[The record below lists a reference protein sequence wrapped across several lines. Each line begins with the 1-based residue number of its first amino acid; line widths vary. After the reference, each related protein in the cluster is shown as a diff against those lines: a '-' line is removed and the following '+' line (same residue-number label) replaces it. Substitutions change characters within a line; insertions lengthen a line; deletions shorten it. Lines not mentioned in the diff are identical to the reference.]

1 MVISFLAS
9 SNGPLKPTEKIS
21 YPDIYIGIPSW
32 LLCIEM
38 AFFAILHIFA
48 FPWRPYSLLHGAA
61 AYTSSDNSLEN
72 GAPANLPVASR
83 RYKGFWYAIFD
94 SFNPWDVVKAS
105 ARGLRWMTVR
115 YRHRHT
121 DSSYEPAAS
130 YKLGSSND
138 AHVGAAGGMAMPSDA
153 GLHHKASITPPATG
167 PYNAMTTEDDR
178 AGLLAQ
184 PTRPGQSHSPP
195 PASPFGDGPF
205 GDEFAHGDDGAT
217 AGLDLGTAGRVPH
230 NTAYMPSEN
239 AWQHDTSYRDTH
251 PTALQPGARNQQW
264 PDTHG
269 RRESMDGTA
278 NAKPPPYPTTQGNNN
293 AWI

>member
-1 MVISFLAS
+1 
-9 SNGPLKPTEKIS
+9 
-21 YPDIYIGIPSW
+21 
-32 LLCIEM
+32 M

-72 GAPANLPVASR
+72 GAPSNLPVASR
-83 RYKGFWYAIFD
+83 RYRGFWYAIFD

-115 YRHRHT
+115 YKHRHA

-130 YKLGSSND
+130 YKGSSPGD
-138 AHVGAAGGMAMPSDA
+138 AGAAGGIPMSANA
-153 GLHHKASITPPATG
+153 GLHHTPSNAPTATG
-167 PYNAMTTEDDR
+167 PYNAMAAEDDR
-178 AGLLAQ
+178 AGLLIHSV
-184 PTRPGQSHSPP
+184 RPGQSHSPP
-195 PASPFGDGPF
+195 PASPFGD
-205 GDEFAHGDDGAT
+205 EFAHHDDGT
-217 AGLDLGTAGRVPH
+217 PVGLDLGTAGRVPQ

-251 PTALQPGARNQQW
+251 PVALQPGSRNEQW
-264 PDTHG
+264 PDTHE

-278 NAKPPPYPTTQGNNN
+278 SAKPPPYPTSQGNN